1 MAFPLGR
8 CLHAGLLPAL
18 LLAGLACKR
27 PETAL
32 RERPAQRIELIQT
45 VEGVTPEEA
54 QALAAQVAEGLG
66 LPPSPPAE
74 AGGESIRVLRLTLT
88 GKPDRTE
95 HWGLAK
101 IWLTS
106 IGSGTLLGAFLGSG
120 LPFYVMP
127 TSWKGPGI
135 GAGVGL
141 VFGAV
146 YGPIEYGKK
155 EATLQELGYLPW
167 RFHARWEVLDR
178 HRGHEEVV
186 ARSREVYPDLRPL
199 LHPVPEGPDRADRVR
214 RENLAACAAVLAR
227 RIQGGKAGRG

>member
-8 CLHAGLLPAL
+8 CLRAGLVPAL

-32 RERPAQRIELIQT
+32 RERPAQRIELVQK
-45 VEGVTPEEA
+45 VEGMTPEEA
-54 QALAAQVAEGLG
+54 QVLTAQVSEGLG

-74 AGGESIRVLRLTLT
+74 AGEASIRVLRLTLT
-88 GKPDRTE
+88 GRPDRTE

-101 IWLTS
+101 TWLAS

-120 LPFYVMP
+120 LPFYVAP

-146 YGPIEYGKK
+146 YGPIEYRKNQ
-155 EATLQELGYLPW
+155 ATLQELGYLPW

-186 ARSREVYPDLRPL
+186 ARSREAYPDLRPL
-199 LHPVPEGPDRADRVR
+199 LHPVPEGPDRAGRVR
-214 RENLAACAAVLAR
+214 RENLAACAADLAR
-227 RIQGGKAGRG
+227 RIQGGKAAR